1 MPHPFATLPLLSSL
15 SPRPFG
21 RRGVGLCLNLALG
34 LGLGLGLGLSGC
46 SGTSQGQGAKD
57 KGSSTKP
64 GAKNDG
70 SPSSQDP
77 DSQSPGDKGDKKG
90 KNGNKDSSDAGEDS
104 EEPDE
109 PKFDL
114 GSRPKGSDPDNKD
127 KCDCEKGADLIFLL
141 AKSGNVWRFDPA
153 AKPDEAFEDLGNPG
167 CDIPVGRHPFS
178 MGVDRLANG
187 WMTIRSSGTLYK
199 FNTAKPNSCEKVSH
213 TPGTDG
219 FTLFGMAFVEHPND
233 GVCDQLYMHSF
244 DGKQT
249 SEGPD
254 AGKLGVMDPDTLKI
268 KTIGPINFNGGE
280 LTGTG
285 DGRLFAFAGKP
296 GRLLEY
302 DAKTGKVEKEID
314 LGGLELSS
322 SFAFA
327 FWGGDFYFF
336 TDSLG
341 TIPIKSKVTKLDYTG
356 DGSVSTFGKAPIR
369 VVGAGVSVCAPLEE
383 PPPR

>member
-1 MPHPFATLPLLSSL
+1 MPHTSCTLPFFGSL
-15 SPRPFG
+15 SC
-21 RRGVGLCLNLALG
+21 RRLWLRGSGLCLSLTVGLA
-34 LGLGLGLGLSGC
+34 GC
-46 SGTSQGQGAKD
+46 SSPSQGLGAKD
-57 KGSSTKP
+57 KGSSSDTDSDK
-64 GAKNDG
+64 KG
-70 SPSSQDP
+70 SPSSQGPKSKNKKGDR
-77 DSQSPGDKGDKKG
+77 GGKKKDKG
-90 KNGNKDSSDAGEDS
+90 SSDAGEESD
-104 EEPDE
+104 EPDE

-114 GSRPKGSDPDNKD
+114 GARPKGSEPENKD

-141 AKSGNVWRFDPA
+141 GKGGNIWRFDPA

-167 CDIPVGRHPFS
+167 CEVPVGQHPFS
-178 MGVDRLANG
+178 MGVDRLAHG
-187 WMTIRSSGTLYK
+187 WMTIRSSGELYK
-199 FNTAKPNSCEKVSH
+199 FDTAKANSCKKTTH
-213 TPGTDG
+213 KPGSDG
-219 FTLFGMAFVEHPND
+219 FKLFGMAFVEHPND

-244 DGKQT
+244 DGTQP
-249 SEGPD
+249 SESKD
-254 AGKLGVMDPDTLKI
+254 AGKLGVMDPETLKI

-314 LGGLELSS
+314 LGGLDLSS

-356 DGSVSTFGKAPIR
+356 DGSVSTYGMAPTR
-369 VVGAGVSVCAPLEE
+369 VSGAGVSVCAPLEE